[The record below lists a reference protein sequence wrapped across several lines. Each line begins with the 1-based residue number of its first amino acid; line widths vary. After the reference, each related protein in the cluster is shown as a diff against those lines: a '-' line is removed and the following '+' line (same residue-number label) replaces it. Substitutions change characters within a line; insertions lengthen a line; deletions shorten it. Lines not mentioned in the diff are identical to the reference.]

1 MKRRHVVCDIW
12 SAQHVFV
19 LGGGSLTMFVK
30 RYNWSLNN
38 VIGDAIISS
47 LCEKKI
53 KLAKWNVLFL
63 SGLLQNLKLALL
75 LHYPF
80 RRHRHHFRFVRHRH
94 RFRLRFPLKWHF
106 LSLFKKINKKN
117 NSFNLYLHLPAKC
130 ESTSPSS
137 LRVSA
142 VAPWSLISAVPSEF
156 PALPPREVTFFARV

>member
-1 MKRRHVVCDIW
+1 MKRATRVC
-12 SAQHVFV
+12 V
-19 LGGGSLTMFVK
+19 GGGSLTMFVK
-30 RYNWSLNN
+30 RYNWSLGNG
-38 VIGDAIISS
+38 IGDATIAIISS

-75 LHYPF
+75 LHYRF
-80 RRHRHHFRFVRHRH
+80 RRHRHHIRFVRHRH
-94 RFRLRFPLKWHF
+94 RFRLRLPLKWHF

-142 VAPWSLISAVPSEF
+142 LAPWSLISAVPSEF
-156 PALPPREVTFFARV
+156 PALPSREVTFPARV